1 MTDPNTT
8 DEFSDDDVP
17 LIELG
22 KKFKS
27 SSVCEIISSANS
39 AEENTYLG
47 NLPFNTSFQTDLS
60 DLAVIIEQAYELTSQ
75 DLILNISD
83 ITNNDF
89 FTDIP
94 VCAST
99 PSHFST

>member
-27 SSVCEIISSANS
+27 SSACEIISSANS

-60 DLAVIIEQAYELTSQ
+60 DLAVIIEQEYELTSQ